1 MSPRGGYRKGAG
13 RKKER
18 KTPLVAVTLRI
29 EPELLKAFNREKKSR
44 RMSGPKLLADLLI
57 WP

>member
-18 KTPLVAVTLRI
+18 KTSLVAVTLRI
-29 EPELLKAFNREKKSR
+29 EPELLKAFNREKKAR